1 MENRKP
7 FQLRGVLIIYN
18 FIQVVFSTWLF
29 YEACATG
36 WLNGYSFTCQ
46 PVDYSRNPTAMRVSV
61 HIFVFLKA
69 HNFAIGA
76 N

>member
-29 YEACATG
+29 YEACIAG
-36 WLNGYSFTCQ
+36 WLTGYSWRCQ
-46 PVDYSRNPTAMRVSV
+46 QVDFSNAPTAVRVSQDS
-61 HIFVFLKA
+61 LCDL
-69 HNFAIGA
+69 
-76 N
+76 